1 MSVIRTT
8 FTWTIISIRENL
20 SCEIFLYLVIWKS
33 FLLVQ
38 LLNYK
43 TFQNEKNLFDKK
55 ISEKNKTEI
64 ELDLNQTGSSGKGQ
78 FDIHWFHFLLELF
91 FSFLTWNFN
100 RVKSIISWFGSTSGW
115 MIQQIVS
122 ISLKV
127 CQLKLNIQWRYR
139 LGWKS

>member
-20 SCEIFLYLVIWKS
+20 SCEIFLYLVTWKT

-38 LLNYK
+38 LLYYK

-78 FDIHWFHFLLELF
+78 FDIH
-91 FSFLTWNFN
+91 
-100 RVKSIISWFGSTSGW
+100 
-115 MIQQIVS
+115 
-122 ISLKV
+122 
-127 CQLKLNIQWRYR
+127 
-139 LGWKS
+139 